1 MKAILLAAIILL
13 SLAGQNPSQD
23 KRSSK
28 NIPALSNVGADLRVC
43 PGFGERRNAG
53 ADTQVCPYNE
63 CRKTFA
69 APLGQTAPDNQAT
82 QNLQTTTPAQQP
94 APPIQPQ
101 QPPAQDNQ
109 GPNLVIEEVIFEGNN
124 VFSSAELSRQLRR
137 VSADVFLRAFGRR
150 NVFTRERFQEDAARL
165 MRYMTDRGYLNASV
179 GEPKIRFINIADAA
193 RTSGDVPI
201 RLIIPINEG
210 PLHRLGKL
218 IVRDGTLFTPEQ
230 ARAQF
235 PIKEG
240 EVINAS
246 LLEAALA
253 RLRDI
258 YGRLGYLQFA
268 PELGFKSTPSA
279 NNEVVTDI
287 TITLNE
293 GRRFT
298 LGRLEFVGNYRTLDL
313 YLRRM
318 VPLDEGEYFDYGR
331 LQEAIERFNRTG
343 LFDPIKP
350 GDIIIN
356 YDMARAV
363 ANVELNLT
371 ERDVQRIDFS
381 GGGGSTGGFNVGVDY
396 SNISLTGRLDSF
408 AAQMRFGNLEQLAST
423 QYTNTLLTARP
434 VTISLSGFYQRF
446 KFVEAGADRRPLYIQ
461 TSGGTTAGAT
471 IPLARGRNSLAA
483 ATRASL
489 FYSLNFTNLRD
500 LTIEQSTGVS
510 DVEQDSFRLA
520 GLTPALTHDKLDRSF
535 DPMRGMRFTSG
546 VETNGRIFGGNINTA
561 RPWIDFRQFF
571 PLNEGL
577 RRGERNIFGFRLRA
591 GHISPYGRPFN
602 ARTLSVID
610 GVPISNRYFL
620 GGDMEVRG
628 FPINSISPLARVDRL
643 LAIGDTPPILLS
655 TSVQPIGGDTE
666 LIANAEYRAPL
677 FWRLS
682 GAAFFD
688 IGAALNIRGLN
699 EQQFIS
705 PAQTTPPLPNTFL
718 ITRVSPLGDIDG
730 RIPNYRISLG
740 VELRFIVPIANF
752 PLRLIFAYN
761 PNAQTSPPPATLLA
775 PEKRFAFRIGFGRTL

>member
-1 MKAILLAAIILL
+1 L

-23 KRSSK
+23 K
-28 NIPALSNVGADLRVC
+28 
-43 PGFGERRNAG
+43 
-53 ADTQVCPYNE
+53 Q
-63 CRKTFA
+63 A
-69 APLGQTAPDNQAT
+69 APDDQG
-82 QNLQTTTPAQQP
+82 AQSLQP
-94 APPIQPQ
+94 APPAQLPTLPTQDPQP
-101 QPPAQDNQ
+101 PTPAQDSQ
-109 GPNLVIEEVIFEGNN
+109 GPDLVIEEVIFEGNN

-137 VSADVFLRAFGRR
+137 VSANVFLRAFGRR

-193 RTSGDVPI
+193 RTTGDVPV
-201 RLIIPINEG
+201 RLIIPITEG

-218 IVRDGTLFTPEQ
+218 TVRDGSVLTPEQ
-230 ARAQF
+230 ARSQF

-240 EVINAS
+240 EVINGS
-246 LLEAALA
+246 LLEAALV
-253 RLRDI
+253 RLRDL

-268 PELGFKSTPSA
+268 PAIEFKSTPPV

-298 LGRLEFVGNYRTLDL
+298 LGRLEFVGNYRTVDL

-350 GDIIIN
+350 TDIIIN
-356 YDMARAV
+356 YDMAQGT
-363 ANVELNLT
+363 ANVELHLT

-381 GGGGSTGGFNVGVDY
+381 GGGGAIGGFNVGVDY

-408 AAQMRFGNLEQLAST
+408 AAQLRLGNLEQLAST

-434 VTISLSGFYQRF
+434 VTISLAGFYQRYEL
-446 KFVEAGADRRPLYIQ
+446 VEVGTEDGDRRPLYIQ
-461 TSGGTTAGAT
+461 TSAGMSAGAT
-471 IPLARGRNSLAA
+471 VPLARGRNSLAA
-483 ATRASL
+483 ATRGSL
-489 FYSLNFTNLRD
+489 FYALNFTGLRD
-500 LTIEQSTGVS
+500 LTAGRTSGVS
-510 DVEQDSFRLA
+510 VERDNFRLA

-535 DPMRGMRFTSG
+535 DPMGGVRLTSG
-546 VETNGRIFGGNINTA
+546 VETNGRALGGNINTV
-561 RPWIDFRQFF
+561 RPWIDFRQFI

-577 RRGERNIFGFRLRA
+577 RRGERNVFGYRLRA
-591 GHISPYGRPFN
+591 GHISSYGRPFD

-610 GVPISNRYFL
+610 GVPISSRYFL

-628 FPINSISPLARVDRL
+628 FPINSIAPLARVDRL
-643 LAIGDTPPILLS
+643 LAIGGSPPVLFS
-655 TSVQPIGGDTE
+655 SAVQPVGGDTE

-677 FWRLS
+677 TRRLS

-688 IGAALNIRGLN
+688 IGSVFIAGGLR

-705 PAQTTPPLPNTFL
+705 PARTNPPVPNTFL
-718 ITRVSPLGDIDG
+718 ITQVRPLGAIGD
-730 RIPNYRISLG
+730 RLPNYRISLG
-740 VELRFIVPIANF
+740 VELRVMVPLVHI
-752 PLRLIFAYN
+752 PLRFIFAYN
-761 PNAQTSPPPATLLA
+761 PNAQISPPPATLLA

>member
-1 MKAILLAAIILL
+1 MKAILLAATILL

-23 KRSSK
+23 KL
-28 NIPALSNVGADLRVC
+28 AAQDDQGA
-43 PGFGERRNAG
+43 
-53 ADTQVCPYNE
+53 
-63 CRKTFA
+63 
-69 APLGQTAPDNQAT
+69 
-82 QNLQTTTPAQQP
+82 QNLQPTPTTQQPTPPIQGKQPSTPAQD
-94 APPIQPQ
+94 A
-101 QPPAQDNQ
+101 Q

-165 MRYMTDRGYLNASV
+165 TRYMTDRGYLNASV
-179 GEPKIRFINIADAA
+179 GEPKIRFVNIADAA
-193 RTSGDVPI
+193 RATGDVPI
-201 RLIIPINEG
+201 RLIIPITEG

-218 IVRDGTLFTPEQ
+218 IIRDGSVLTPEQ
-230 ARAQF
+230 VRAQF

-246 LLEAALA
+246 LMEAALL
-253 RLRDI
+253 RLRDL

-268 PELGFKSTPSA
+268 PEINFKSTLPV

-298 LGRLEFVGNYRTLDL
+298 IGRLDFVGNYRTLDL

-331 LQEAIERFNRTG
+331 LQDAIERFNRTG
-343 LFDPIKP
+343 LFEPIKP

-356 YDMARAV
+356 YDMAQGT
-363 ANVELNLT
+363 ANVELHLT

-381 GGGGSTGGFNVGVDY
+381 GGGGSIGGFNAGVDY

-408 AAQMRFGNLEQLAST
+408 AAQMRVGNLEQLASA

-434 VTISLSGFYQRF
+434 VTISLSGFYQRY
-446 KFVEAGADRRPLYIQ
+446 KFVEAGADRRPLYTQ
-461 TSGGTTAGAT
+461 TSAGMSMGAT

-483 ATRASL
+483 ATRGSL
-489 FYSLNFTNLRD
+489 FYALNFTRLRD
-500 LTIEQSTGVS
+500 LTIGQSTGVGN
-510 DVEQDSFRLA
+510 VERDNFRLA
-520 GLTPALTHDKLDRSF
+520 GLTPALTHDTLERAF
-535 DPMRGMRFTSG
+535 DPMRGVRLTSG
-546 VETNGRIFGGNINTA
+546 VETNGRALGGNINTV
-561 RPWIDFRQFF
+561 RPWIDFRQFV

-577 RRGERNIFGFRLRA
+577 LRGERNVFGYRLRA
-591 GHISPYGRPFN
+591 GHIASYGRPFD

-610 GVPISNRYFL
+610 GVPITNRYFL
-620 GGDMEVRG
+620 GGEMEVRG
-628 FPINSISPLARVDRL
+628 FPINSIAPLARVDRL
-643 LAIGDTPPILLS
+643 LAVGANPPVLVS
-655 TSVQPIGGDTE
+655 SSVQPIGGDTE

-677 FWRLS
+677 TRRLS

-688 IGAALNIRGLN
+688 VGAVFNTGGLRA
-699 EQQFIS
+699 QQFIS
-705 PAQTTPPLPNTFL
+705 PAQITPPVPNTFL
-718 ITRVSPLGDIDG
+718 ITAVRPLRDIDAQ
-730 RIPNYRISLG
+730 IPKYRISLG
-740 VELRFIVPIANF
+740 VELRVMVPVIHI
-752 PLRLIFAYN
+752 PLRFIFAYN
-761 PNAQTSPPPATLLA
+761 PNAQISPPPATLLA

>member
-1 MKAILLAAIILL
+1 MKAILLVATILL

-23 KRSSK
+23 K
-28 NIPALSNVGADLRVC
+28 
-43 PGFGERRNAG
+43 
-53 ADTQVCPYNE
+53 
-63 CRKTFA
+63 
-69 APLGQTAPDNQAT
+69 QTATDDQGV
-82 QNLQTTTPAQQP
+82 QSLQSTPPAQQP
-94 APPIQPQ
+94 TPPTQGQ
-101 QPPAQDNQ
+101 QPPTPAQDSQ

-150 NVFTRERFQEDAARL
+150 NVFTRERFQEDATRL

-193 RTSGDVPI
+193 RTEGDVPV
-201 RLIIPINEG
+201 RLIIPITEG

-218 IVRDGTLFTPEQ
+218 TVRDGSVLTPEQ

-246 LLEAALA
+246 LMEAALA
-253 RLRDI
+253 QLRDL

-268 PELGFKSTPSA
+268 PEIEFKSTPPV

-298 LGRLEFVGNYRTLDL
+298 LGRLEFVGNYRTVDL

-318 VPLDEGEYFDYGR
+318 IPLDEGEYFDYGR

-350 GDIIIN
+350 SDIIIN
-356 YDMARAV
+356 YDMAQGT
-363 ANVELNLT
+363 ANVELHLT
-371 ERDVQRIDFS
+371 EHDVQRIDFS
-381 GGGGSTGGFNVGVDY
+381 GGGGSIGGVNAGVDY

-408 AAQMRFGNLEQLAST
+408 AAQMRFGNLEQLASA

-446 KFVEAGADRRPLYIQ
+446 KFVEAGSDRRPLYIQ
-461 TSGGTTAGAT
+461 TSAGMSMGGT

-489 FYSLNFTNLRD
+489 FYALNFTRLRD
-500 LTIEQSTGVS
+500 LTAGQSPGVS
-510 DVEQDSFRLA
+510 SVERDNFRLA
-520 GLTPALTHDKLDRSF
+520 GFTPALTHDKLDRSF
-535 DPMRGMRFTSG
+535 DPMRGVRLTSG
-546 VETNGRIFGGNINTA
+546 VETNGRALGGNINTV
-561 RPWIDFRQFF
+561 RPWIDFRQFV

-577 RRGERNIFGFRLRA
+577 RRGERNVFGYRLRA
-591 GHISPYGRPFN
+591 GHIASYGRPFD

-610 GVPISNRYFL
+610 GVPISSRYFL

-628 FPINSISPLARVDRL
+628 FPINSIAPLARVDRL
-643 LAIGDTPPILLS
+643 LAVGDTPPVLLS
-655 TSVQPIGGDTE
+655 SGVQPIGGDTE
-666 LIANAEYRAPL
+666 LIGNAEYRAPL
-677 FWRLS
+677 TRRLS

-688 IGAALNIRGLN
+688 IGAVFNTGGLK

-705 PAQTTPPLPNTFL
+705 PVQTTPPVSNTFL
-718 ITRVSPLGDIDG
+718 ITRVRPLGDIGD
-730 RIPNYRISLG
+730 RLPNYRISLG
-740 VELRFIVPIANF
+740 VELRVMVPVVHI
-752 PLRLIFAYN
+752 PLRFIFAYN
-761 PNAQTSPPPATLLA
+761 PNAQISPPPATLLA